1 VSKSM
6 NCFTIDFDSRRFLA
20 DLRLSSTMKVDNALR
35 KTIYMMTNLLPP
47 PSSHGLRHLVLHS
60 SPNFPSLNGL
70 ILRCPI
76 RLPISVPASLAA
88 LHLSS
93 QVLTRVRDARTPL
106 RGVPPHDP
114 CQYHVTFQAASK
126 FLAQSLLLTL
136 THRGAAVPAALEK
149 HLPPSGAI
157 RSLPPDPAPTLLS
170 SLRRL
175 RVRHHAA
182 HFSMLS
188 NLSPPFLRARLS
200 RKSST
205 LTPLSRAACLKSIA
219 VHHQKHQRQRVSR
232 PHRRSLRAHLKL
244 HPGYLPP
251 PRPRVPVAHP
261 EIIRRQRRPETK
273 Q

>member
-1 VSKSM
+1 MSKSM
-6 NCFTIDFDSRRFLA
+6 KCFTIDFDPRRFPA
-20 DLRLSSTMKVDNALR
+20 DLRLSSTTKVDNVLR
-35 KTIYMMTNLLPP
+35 KTIYMMTNPLPP

-93 QVLTRVRDARTPL
+93 QVSTRVRDARTPL
-106 RGVPPHDP
+106 RGVPPRDP

-126 FLAQSLLLTL
+126 FLVQSLLLTL

-157 RSLPPDPAPTLLS
+157 RSLPPGPAPTLLS

-182 HFSMLS
+182 HFKMPS

-200 RKSST
+200 RKSSM
-205 LTPLSRAACLKSIA
+205 LTPLPRAACPKSIA
-219 VHHQKHQRQRVSR
+219 VHHQRHQRQRVSR

-251 PRPRVPVAHP
+251 PHPRVPVAHP
-261 EIIRRQRRPETK
+261 EVIRR
-273 Q
+273 